1 MTYSSKPYI
10 PYEYKNA
17 PVPGGGFVTG
27 FCFHPVERE
36 ILYAR
41 TDIGGVY
48 RYNFE
53 TKSWTSLMNHVKATQ
68 KWESYPLSIA
78 LDPANSD
85 WLYIASGDWENNYLS
100 RSKDRGETFEY
111 FKIPAGVHGNAPG
124 RGTGERLLVDPSNS
138 SIIYYGSQTEG
149 LLISENYGETWTKLG
164 VKEGDKETES
174 DIAFVWLDPRS
185 SRDGRCQTI
194 VVSTSGKENSP
205 KGNIRGKSLYISTD
219 GGKSFKAMPGQPSET
234 EFGNY
239 PGFVGQRAYMTGNYL
254 FVTMGAVGFSWQG
267 WHGYA
272 CDMGGEQKGCILR
285 YELTD
290 TGEILDHR
298 YVTPELDFIG
308 GGFKAISEL
317 CGFGGINGVNDKPGE
332 LICSTQSCGKG
343 DAVLYSV
350 NYGEDWIPILHNLEI
365 GQMDFTEVPYM
376 KPQYNG
382 NANLIHWLSDIK
394 IDPFDSNRAVF
405 NTGTGVFMTEN
416 LQDGK
421 LLGKKVVW
429 RPRCKGIEETVHLNV
444 YSPPA
449 GEVKLIDIIGDLG
462 GFAFTD
468 LNKPCENSFAD
479 ERGNRYITCLNAD
492 YTDNNPLEVA
502 VTSRGNWKGKTTGG
516 LIWSDDQCKTWLR
529 LPDPLGITDKIDKLI
544 EAIRKPNTNSG
555 WTALSADGKTLVWS
569 VGEGNILP
577 IDTVV
582 YTEDLGKTWHK
593 TIVYDLEGKNIED
606 TNIFQEI
613 SKLQD
618 TSVKDKSFTRNFEPK
633 AQSLQAVQE
642 EIDINID
649 KEPIKTLKVISD
661 RVDPEVFYGF
671 GDGSLMYISTD
682 RARTFYQILVS
693 EDFPKLELGGM
704 DGRMPAE
711 IRAESG
717 KEGIVWISTGDEGLW
732 KLKFDKD
739 AKKADFLRISKK
751 GDKIYRQGMGKEAS
765 KSTCKTLYVNGVIDG
780 DYGFYRSLDE
790 GMTWERINDENQM
803 YGDIRSIVGDPREFG
818 RFYIATGSRGVL
830 WGQPK

>member
-1 MTYSSKPYI
+1 
-10 PYEYKNA
+10 
-17 PVPGGGFVTG
+17 
-27 FCFHPVERE
+27 
-36 ILYAR
+36 
-41 TDIGGVY
+41 
-48 RYNFE
+48 
-53 TKSWTSLMNHVKATQ
+53 
-68 KWESYPLSIA
+68 
-78 LDPANSD
+78 
-85 WLYIASGDWENNYLS
+85 
-100 RSKDRGETFEY
+100 
-111 FKIPAGVHGNAPG
+111 
-124 RGTGERLLVDPSNS
+124 
-138 SIIYYGSQTEG
+138 
-149 LLISENYGETWTKLG
+149 
-164 VKEGDKETES
+164 
-174 DIAFVWLDPRS
+174 
-185 SRDGRCQTI
+185 
-194 VVSTSGKENSP
+194 
-205 KGNIRGKSLYISTD
+205 
-219 GGKSFKAMPGQPSET
+219 
-234 EFGNY
+234 
-239 PGFVGQRAYMTGNYL
+239 
-254 FVTMGAVGFSWQG
+254 
-267 WHGYA
+267 
-272 CDMGGEQKGCILR
+272 
-285 YELTD
+285 
-290 TGEILDHR
+290 
-298 YVTPELDFIG
+298 
-308 GGFKAISEL
+308 
-317 CGFGGINGVNDKPGE
+317 
-332 LICSTQSCGKG
+332 
-343 DAVLYSV
+343 
-350 NYGEDWIPILHNLEI
+350 
-365 GQMDFTEVPYM
+365 VPYM

-382 NANLIHWLSDIK
+382 NTNLIHWLSDIK

-492 YTDNNPLEVA
+492 YSDNNPLEVA

-544 EAIRKPNTNSG
+544 ESIRKPNTNSG
-555 WTALSADGKTLVWS
+555 WTALSADGKTLVWA

-582 YTEDLGKTWHK
+582 YTENLGKTWHK
-593 TIVYDLEGKNIED
+593 STVYDLDGKKIED
-606 TNIFQEI
+606 INVFQEI

-618 TSVKDKSFTRNFEPK
+618 T
-633 AQSLQAVQE
+633 
-642 EIDINID
+642 IID
-649 KEPIKTLKVISD
+649 KDAIKTMKVISD

-671 GDGSLMYISTD
+671 GDDSLMYISTD
-682 RARTFYQILVS
+682 RARTFYQLPVS
-693 EDFPKLELGGM
+693 EEFPELELGGM

-711 IRAESG
+711 IRAESA

-732 KLKFDKD
+732 KLTFDKD
-739 AKKADFLRISKK
+739 TKKADFLRVSKK
-751 GDKIYRQGMGKEAS
+751 GDKIYRQGMGKEAPE
-765 KSTCKTLYVNGVIDG
+765 STCKTLYVNGIIDG

-790 GMTWERINDENQM
+790 GMTWERINDEKQM